1 MAIFPQDIDKKT
13 VGTRLGS
20 SIHQADQCRKM
31 ERCGLRLGQSKTAGK
46 VPIIHPFGQ
55 RCATLA
61 RHIFADLVFA
71 GLKQALRV
79 FAFDVE
85 QECLFQCGL

>member
-1 MAIFPQDIDKKT
+1 
-13 VGTRLGS
+13 
-20 SIHQADQCRKM
+20 
-31 ERCGLRLGQSKTAGK
+31 
-46 VPIIHPFGQ
+46 
-55 RCATLA
+55 
-61 RHIFADLVFA
+61 VFA